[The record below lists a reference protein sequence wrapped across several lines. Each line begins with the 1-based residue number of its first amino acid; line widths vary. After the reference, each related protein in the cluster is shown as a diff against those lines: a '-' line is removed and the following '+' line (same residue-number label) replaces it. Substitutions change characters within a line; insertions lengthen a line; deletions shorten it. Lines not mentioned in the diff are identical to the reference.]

1 MLHQALARLMP
12 MGYDAYAFFDAD
24 NQPDAEFL
32 QKMNDALAAG
42 ERVCKGRLKASNPYD
57 SWVSGGY
64 GLYHALMEW
73 VYSRPHAAAGMS
85 SNLVGTGFV
94 VHRDVMDELGGW
106 NTETI
111 CEDSEFAAICARI
124 GVRIAW
130 VYEALS
136 YDEQVTDFKLS
147 LIQRV
152 RWCRG
157 MVMTARR
164 YTKDLLRR
172 DCPNRKVA
180 LDFAMVLI
188 LSHTAP
194 LSMLLS
200 ILSLPFQNRL
210 MLLMTL
216 GSLALSI
223 VGMIFLAILL
233 CILGGYS
240 VRRMLPTILL
250 YPLYTA
256 SWFPLQLAALF
267 LPIRSWKPIPHQGG
281 EVEDLAA

>member
-1 MLHQALARLMP
+1 
-12 MGYDAYAFFDAD
+12 
-24 NQPDAEFL
+24 
-32 QKMNDALAAG
+32 
-42 ERVCKGRLKASNPYD
+42 
-57 SWVSGGY
+57 
-64 GLYHALMEW
+64 
-73 VYSRPHAAAGMS
+73 
-85 SNLVGTGFV
+85 
-94 VHRDVMDELGGW
+94 
-106 NTETI
+106 
-111 CEDSEFAAICARI
+111 
-124 GVRIAW
+124 
-130 VYEALS
+130 
-136 YDEQVTDFKLS
+136 
-147 LIQRV
+147 
-152 RWCRG
+152 
-157 MVMTARR
+157 
-164 YTKDLLRR
+164 
-172 DCPNRKVA
+172 
-180 LDFAMVLI
+180 MVLI